1 MKQNPLRE
9 CPAYTLLCQ
18 FSSKDTGQ
26 SKVKEPHKIDE
37 VTTVASAQAPKTLQP
52 GECPLYYPAA
62 GRSPPAVPNF
72 FPPAADM
79 LLKSVYVDFFADS
92 RVVIALVQTEMAY
105 GRAQKP
111 AAHFPGVLQRRFY
124 QAAVMNIGTCDCHS
138 QRNTLTI
145 HMEMYLAAAS
155 APVRRVASKALSR

>member
-1 MKQNPLRE
+1 
-9 CPAYTLLCQ
+9 
-18 FSSKDTGQ
+18 
-26 SKVKEPHKIDE
+26 
-37 VTTVASAQAPKTLQP
+37 
-52 GECPLYYPAA
+52 
-62 GRSPPAVPNF
+62 
-72 FPPAADM
+72 M
-79 LLKSVYVDFFADS
+79 LLKSVYIDFFADS
-92 RVVIALVQTEMAY
+92 RVVIALVQTEIAY

>member
-1 MKQNPLRE
+1 M
-9 CPAYTLLCQ
+9 PALLPSGGQ
-18 FSSKDTGQ
+18 ESSSGP
-26 SKVKEPHKIDE
+26 E
-37 VTTVASAQAPKTLQP
+37 L
-52 GECPLYYPAA
+52 L
-62 GRSPPAVPNF
+62 
-72 FPPAADM
+72 PPAADM

-105 GRAQKP
+105 GRPQKP

>member
-1 MKQNPLRE
+1 
-9 CPAYTLLCQ
+9 
-18 FSSKDTGQ
+18 
-26 SKVKEPHKIDE
+26 
-37 VTTVASAQAPKTLQP
+37 
-52 GECPLYYPAA
+52 
-62 GRSPPAVPNF
+62 
-72 FPPAADM
+72 M

-124 QAAVMNIGTCDCHS
+124 QAAVMNHS

-155 APVRRVASKALSR
+155 APVRRVASKALSRCFFESASGLAARCRP

>member
-1 MKQNPLRE
+1 
-9 CPAYTLLCQ
+9 
-18 FSSKDTGQ
+18 
-26 SKVKEPHKIDE
+26 
-37 VTTVASAQAPKTLQP
+37 
-52 GECPLYYPAA
+52 
-62 GRSPPAVPNF
+62 
-72 FPPAADM
+72 M

-111 AAHFPGVLQRRFY
+111 AAYFPGVLQRRFY

-138 QRNTLTI
+138 QRNTQTI

>member
-1 MKQNPLRE
+1 
-9 CPAYTLLCQ
+9 
-18 FSSKDTGQ
+18 
-26 SKVKEPHKIDE
+26 
-37 VTTVASAQAPKTLQP
+37 
-52 GECPLYYPAA
+52 
-62 GRSPPAVPNF
+62 
-72 FPPAADM
+72 M

-105 GRAQKP
+105 GRPQKP

-155 APVRRVASKALSR
+155 APVRRVASKALSRWFFESASGLAARCRP

>member
-1 MKQNPLRE
+1 
-9 CPAYTLLCQ
+9 
-18 FSSKDTGQ
+18 
-26 SKVKEPHKIDE
+26 
-37 VTTVASAQAPKTLQP
+37 
-52 GECPLYYPAA
+52 
-62 GRSPPAVPNF
+62 
-72 FPPAADM
+72 M

-105 GRAQKP
+105 GRPQKP
-111 AAHFPGVLQRRFY
+111 AAHFPRFFQRCSY
-124 QAAVMNIGTCDCHS
+124 QAAVMHIGAYSRHS

>member
-1 MKQNPLRE
+1 MS
-9 CPAYTLLCQ
+9 ALLPSGGQ
-18 FSSKDTGQ
+18 ESSSGP
-26 SKVKEPHKIDE
+26 ELLPPGCGY
-37 VTTVASAQAPKTLQP
+37 APQIRL
-52 GECPLYYPAA
+52 A
-62 GRSPPAVPNF
+62 
-72 FPPAADM
+72 
-79 LLKSVYVDFFADS
+79 DFFADS

>member
-1 MKQNPLRE
+1 MS
-9 CPAYTLLCQ
+9 ALLPSGGQ
-18 FSSKDTGQ
+18 ESSSGP
-26 SKVKEPHKIDE
+26 E
-37 VTTVASAQAPKTLQP
+37 L
-52 GECPLYYPAA
+52 L
-62 GRSPPAVPNF
+62 
-72 FPPAADM
+72 PPAADM

>member
-1 MKQNPLRE
+1 
-9 CPAYTLLCQ
+9 
-18 FSSKDTGQ
+18 
-26 SKVKEPHKIDE
+26 
-37 VTTVASAQAPKTLQP
+37 
-52 GECPLYYPAA
+52 
-62 GRSPPAVPNF
+62 
-72 FPPAADM
+72 M
-79 LLKSVYVDFFADS
+79 LLKSVYVDFFVDS

-111 AAHFPGVLQRRFY
+111 AAHFPRFFQRRSY
-124 QAAVMNIGTCDCHS
+124 QAAVMHIGAYSRHS

>member
-1 MKQNPLRE
+1 
-9 CPAYTLLCQ
+9 
-18 FSSKDTGQ
+18 
-26 SKVKEPHKIDE
+26 
-37 VTTVASAQAPKTLQP
+37 
-52 GECPLYYPAA
+52 
-62 GRSPPAVPNF
+62 
-72 FPPAADM
+72 M

-105 GRAQKP
+105 GRPQKP

-145 HMEMYLAAAS
+145 HMRCILPPLRPLSVGLRPRPSVADFLRARRGLQQGAVHSLPLGVDADLFPIFSKKDAKNLRHDAS
-155 APVRRVASKALSR
+155 FVPSLEVLVDRAF

>member
-1 MKQNPLRE
+1 MS
-9 CPAYTLLCQ
+9 ALLPSGGQ
-18 FSSKDTGQ
+18 ESSSGP
-26 SKVKEPHKIDE
+26 E
-37 VTTVASAQAPKTLQP
+37 L
-52 GECPLYYPAA
+52 L
-62 GRSPPAVPNF
+62 
-72 FPPAADM
+72 PAADM

-105 GRAQKP
+105 GRPQKP

-145 HMEMYLAAAS
+145 HMEMYFAAAS

>member
-1 MKQNPLRE
+1 
-9 CPAYTLLCQ
+9 
-18 FSSKDTGQ
+18 
-26 SKVKEPHKIDE
+26 
-37 VTTVASAQAPKTLQP
+37 
-52 GECPLYYPAA
+52 
-62 GRSPPAVPNF
+62 
-72 FPPAADM
+72 M

-111 AAHFPGVLQRRFY
+111 AAHFPGVLQRCFY

-155 APVRRVASKALSR
+155 APVRRVASKALSRCFFESASGLAARCRP